1 LEDGDV
7 YLPLKVTHDPVR
19 AFYVGIRLKPGITHE
34 MASSELEPM
43 IQQFAKETPI
53 HFPTD
58 RFHLRVIG
66 LNDNFIRDLGG
77 TLYLLFTAVAL
88 LLAIGC
94 ANVSILLLARGTAR
108 QHEMAV
114 RTAIGASR
122 SRVIR
127 QLLTESLV
135 LSFTGAGLGVLCAY
149 RTLAV
154 IVNLLP
160 KYSFPHEASI
170 QINLPV
176 LVFSVTVALLTG
188 ILFGLWPAL
197 QLRNPK

>member
-1 LEDGDV
+1 
-7 YLPLKVTHDPVR
+7 
-19 AFYVGIRLKPGITHE
+19 
-34 MASSELEPM
+34 MASAELEPA

-53 HFPTD
+53 HFPTG
-58 RFHLRVIG
+58 RFRLSVIG

-170 QINLPV
+170 QIKG
-176 LVFSVTVALLTG
+176 A
-188 ILFGLWPAL
+188 
-197 QLRNPK
+197 